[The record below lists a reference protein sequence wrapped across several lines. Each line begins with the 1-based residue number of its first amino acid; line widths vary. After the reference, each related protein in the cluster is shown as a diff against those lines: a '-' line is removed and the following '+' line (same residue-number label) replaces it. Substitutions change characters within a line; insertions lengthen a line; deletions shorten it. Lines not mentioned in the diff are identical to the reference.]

1 MKTKN
6 TTQRACTVIAAAAL
20 ALMSS
25 LAQAE
30 FSDNVVKIGVLT
42 DMSGAYSDL
51 AGPGAVLAANMAVED
66 FIAKEKPVFKI
77 EIVSAD
83 HQDKGDIAANKA
95 REWFDRD
102 KVDVVTELVNSS
114 TALAVI
120 KVSKEK
126 NRIALVTG
134 AGSSR
139 ITNEDC
145 NDVTVHWAYDTYAT
159 GNGTGKAV
167 VKQGGK
173 TWYFL
178 TADYAFG
185 QSLEKDT
192 TAVVL
197 ANGGQVLGSV
207 RHPFPSTDLSSY
219 LLKAQASGAQVI
231 GLANAGADTINAV
244 KQASEFGITPAQKL
258 AGLLMFI
265 TDINSLGLKATQGM
279 YLTEGFYWDMND
291 ETRAWSKRYFD
302 KQKKMPTMVQ
312 AGLYSA
318 ITHYLEA
325 AKAINS
331 DDTQKVMAQMKK
343 APINDFYA
351 KGGKIRED
359 GRMVHDMY
367 LMQVKAPAESHYPW
381 DFYTVRATIPGA
393 EAYEP
398 LSQSR
403 CPLIKK

>member
-6 TTQRACTVIAAAAL
+6 TSQRARTVIAAAAL

-66 FIAKEKPVFKI
+66 FIAKEKPAFKI

-325 AKAINS
+325 VKAVNS

-343 APINDFYA
+343 TPINDFYA

-367 LMQVKAPAESHYPW
+367 LMQVKTPAESRYPW
-381 DFYTVRATIPGA
+381 DYYTMRATIPGA

>member
-6 TTQRACTVIAAAAL
+6 TSQRARTVIAAAAL

-66 FIAKEKPVFKI
+66 FIAKEKPAFKI

-120 KVSKEK
+120 KVAKEK

-145 NDVTVHWAYDTYAT
+145 NCLLYTSDA
-159 GNGTGKAV
+159 
-167 VKQGGK
+167 
-173 TWYFL
+173 
-178 TADYAFG
+178 AD
-185 QSLEKDT
+185 E
-192 TAVVL
+192 
-197 ANGGQVLGSV
+197 
-207 RHPFPSTDLSSY
+207 
-219 LLKAQASGAQVI
+219 
-231 GLANAGADTINAV
+231 
-244 KQASEFGITPAQKL
+244 
-258 AGLLMFI
+258 
-265 TDINSLGLKATQGM
+265 
-279 YLTEGFYWDMND
+279 
-291 ETRAWSKRYFD
+291 
-302 KQKKMPTMVQ
+302 
-312 AGLYSA
+312 
-318 ITHYLEA
+318 
-325 AKAINS
+325 
-331 DDTQKVMAQMKK
+331 
-343 APINDFYA
+343 
-351 KGGKIRED
+351 
-359 GRMVHDMY
+359 
-367 LMQVKAPAESHYPW
+367 
-381 DFYTVRATIPGA
+381 
-393 EAYEP
+393 
-398 LSQSR
+398 
-403 CPLIKK
+403 

>member
-120 KVSKEK
+120 KVAKEK

-279 YLTEGFYWDMND
+279 YLTEGFYWDMNE

-325 AKAINS
+325 VKAVNS

-343 APINDFYA
+343 TPINDFYA

-367 LMQVKAPAESHYPW
+367 LMQVKTPAESRYPW
-381 DFYTVRATIPGA
+381 DYYTMRATIPGA

>member
-6 TTQRACTVIAAAAL
+6 TSQRARTVIAAAAL

-66 FIAKEKPVFKI
+66 FIAKEKPAFKI

-120 KVSKEK
+120 KVAKEK

-279 YLTEGFYWDMND
+279 YLTEGFYWDMNE

-367 LMQVKAPAESHYPW
+367 LMQVKTPAESRYPW
-381 DFYTVRATIPGA
+381 DYYTMRATIPGA

>member
-6 TTQRACTVIAAAAL
+6 TSQRARTVIAAAAL

-66 FIAKEKPVFKI
+66 FIAKEKPAFKI

-120 KVSKEK
+120 KVAKEK

-279 YLTEGFYWDMND
+279 YLTEGFYWDMNE

-325 AKAINS
+325 VKAVNS

-343 APINDFYA
+343 TPINDFYA

-367 LMQVKAPAESHYPW
+367 LMQVKDPAESHYPW

>member
-231 GLANAGADTINAV
+231 GLANAVADTINAV

-325 AKAINS
+325 VKAVNS

-343 APINDFYA
+343 TPINDFYA

-367 LMQVKAPAESHYPW
+367 LMQVKTPAESHYPW
-381 DFYTVRATIPGA
+381 DYYTVRATIPGA
-393 EAYEP
+393 EAFEP

>member
-51 AGPGAVLAANMAVED
+51 AGPGAVLAAIMAVED
-66 FIAKEKPVFKI
+66 FIAKEKPAFKI

-325 AKAINS
+325 VKAVNS

-343 APINDFYA
+343 TPINDFYA

-367 LMQVKAPAESHYPW
+367 LMQVKTPAESHYPW
-381 DFYTVRATIPGA
+381 DYYTVRATIPGA
-393 EAYEP
+393 EAFEP